1 MRTARLLAAD
11 DYATSHNPRHQVRI
25 VESRGPVAYSR
36 ASHRSRRFAGY
47 ALRHISGFESGFAR
61 THLARNKLL
70 TRSDRIDPEGKLQ
83 PGPSQRNVE
92 LRPVPVEDVIIELEL
107 DLIAGEPIVEII
119 T

>member
-1 MRTARLLAAD
+1 M
-11 DYATSHNPRHQVRI
+11 
-25 VESRGPVAYSR
+25 
-36 ASHRSRRFAGY
+36 
-47 ALRHISGFESGFAR
+47 
-61 THLARNKLL
+61 L